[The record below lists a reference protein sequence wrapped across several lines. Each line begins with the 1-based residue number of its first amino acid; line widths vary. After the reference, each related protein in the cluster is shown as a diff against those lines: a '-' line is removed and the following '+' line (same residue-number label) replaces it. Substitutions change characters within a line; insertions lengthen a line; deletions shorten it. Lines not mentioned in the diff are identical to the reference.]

1 MKGPSVAVYPSGKG
15 ASDGGPPSREVQELW
30 FALARSPWTSVVV
43 VPADVGASSAKIATS
58 LAEVG
63 RRLRETPVT
72 AIVAESLDY
81 DTARALA
88 DLEQHVDRQRQ
99 RALDVNASV
108 VETPVGDESA
118 PANVNRSGQLVVAS
132 VAQVIVAVQSV
143 VEQPLGIAIA
153 QAADAVVLCIEMGRT
168 RFSAARRTIELIGRE
183 RIAGCYLVHGARP

>member
-1 MKGPSVAVYPSGKG
+1 MKGPSVAVYPSGNG
-15 ASDGGPPSREVQELW
+15 ASSGGPPSREVQELW

-43 VPADVGASSAKIATS
+43 VPADEGASAAEIATS

-72 AIVAESLDY
+72 AIVADSLDY